1 MIIPHP
7 ARLTRRA
14 GSFAPAG
21 GLRVLAGRGAER
33 AARLLAGYLP
43 RPTIHSGPA
52 IRLDLVPAGNHGLE
66 GYELDVT
73 PTGALLTASTE
84 AGLRNG
90 VQSLRQLVPLH
101 GPPRLPCLHV
111 RDAPRLLWRGVLLDV
126 ARHFMPPEF
135 LREFVDLLAL
145 HKYNVLHLH
154 LTDDQGWRIEID
166 GWPRLTEVGAW
177 RAESMVGAAGSDV
190 YDGVPHGGFYTQ
202 RELRELVAFAAD
214 RGVRIVPEIDLPGH
228 VRAALAAY
236 PELGNRP
243 EVRLPVWTAWG
254 ISPDIL
260 GVHDGAFAF
269 CREVLTQVADVFPA
283 RHLHIGGDECPT
295 TQWASSPVARAKAA
309 QLELDGTAELHPWFL
324 GELHRFLA
332 DLGRQTV
339 CWDETGH
346 TAGRLP
352 PDVVVTAWRDAAHG
366 ALAVARGHQVI
377 MAPHTSTYFD
387 YRQSEEPGEPPRA
400 DVTTLRDVYRFDPL
414 DGGLPVSDGTR
425 PGVLGTQAQLWTEH
439 APTPDHVRHLA
450 FPRLCALAERAWSP
464 AARSYAEFQE
474 RLAGHLERLRAL
486 DALPKE
492 RVRFAGA
499 VPLSGKTVP

>member
-1 MIIPHP
+1 MLIPHP
-7 ARLTRRA
+7 ARLARRA

-21 GLRVLAGRGAER
+21 VRPGPGTDGP
-33 AARLLAGYLP
+33 ARLLATYARLP
-43 RPTIHSGPA
+43 LIHSGPA
-52 IRLDLVPAGNHGLE
+52 VRLAIAPGLGPE
-66 GYELDVT
+66 EYTLDVT
-73 PTGALLTASTE
+73 TGSALLTAATE
-84 AGLRNG
+84 AGLLAG
-90 VQSLRQLVPLH
+90 VQTVRQLL
-101 GPPRLPCLHV
+101 PRLPCLTI
-111 RDAPRLLWRGVLLDV
+111 RDAPRLPWRGVLLDV

-166 GWPRLTEVGAW
+166 GWPRLTGIGAW
-177 RAESMVGAAGSDV
+177 RAESMVGPAGSGV
-190 YDGVPHGGFYTQ
+190 FDGVPHGGFYTQ
-202 RELRELVAFAAD
+202 RELRDLVAFAAG

-243 EVRLPVWTAWG
+243 ETPLPVWTEWG

-269 CREVLTQVADVFPA
+269 CREVFTQVADVFPA
-283 RHLHIGGDECPT
+283 PHLHIGGDECPT
-295 TQWASSPVARAKAA
+295 TQWEASPGARQQAA
-309 QLELDGTAELHPWFL
+309 RLGVRPAELHPWFL
-324 GELHRFLA
+324 GRLHDVVA
-332 DLGRQTV
+332 DLGRRAV

-346 TAGRLP
+346 AAGRLP
-352 PDVVVTAWRDAAHG
+352 ADLVVTAWRDAAHG
-366 ALAVARGHQVI
+366 ALAVARGHQVV
-377 MAPHTSTYFD
+377 MAPHTATYFD
-387 YRQSEEPGEPPRA
+387 YRQSEDPGEPPRGP
-400 DVTTLRDVYRFDPL
+400 VTTLEDVYRFDPL
-414 DGGLPVSDGTR
+414 AGGLPVADGTG

-464 AARSYAEFQE
+464 PGRSYADFHQ
-474 RLAGHLERLRAL
+474 RLAGHLDRLRTL
-486 DALPKE
+486 GALPKE

-499 VPLSGKTVP
+499 VPVPGKTVP

>member
-1 MIIPHP
+1 MLIPHP
-7 ARLTRRA
+7 VRLTRRA

-21 GLRVLAGRGAER
+21 GLRVLANHGAER
-33 AARLLAGYLP
+33 AARLLAGYLA
-43 RPTIHSGPA
+43 RPALRHGPA
-52 IRLDLVPAGNHGLE
+52 IRVELVPQAKLGLE

-73 PTGALLTASTE
+73 PVSALLTASTE

-90 VQSLRQLVPLH
+90 VQTIRQLVPLH
-101 GPPRLPCLHV
+101 SPPRLPCLHI
-111 RDAPRLLWRGVLLDV
+111 RDSPRLPWRGVLLDV
-126 ARHFMPPEF
+126 ARHFLPLEF

-166 GWPRLTEVGAW
+166 GRPRLTEVGAW

-190 YDGVPHGGFYTQ
+190 FDGVPHGGFYTQ
-202 RELRELVAFAAD
+202 RELRGLVAFAAD

-243 EVRLPVWTAWG
+243 DTPLPVWTSWG

-295 TQWASSPVARAKAA
+295 TQWAASPVARDKAT
-309 QLELDGTAELHPWFL
+309 ELGLRDTAELHPWFL
-324 GELHRFLA
+324 GELHGFLTG
-332 DLGRQTV
+332 LGRQAV

-346 TAGRLP
+346 AAGRLP
-352 PDVVVTAWRDAAHG
+352 PEMVVTAWRDAADG
-366 ALAVARGHQVI
+366 ASAVARGHQVV

-387 YRQSEEPGEPPRA
+387 YRQSEEPGEPPRE
-400 DVTTLRDVYRFDPL
+400 DVTTLEDVYRFDPL
-414 DGGLPVSDGTR
+414 AGGLPVSDGTR

-450 FPRLCALAERAWSP
+450 FPRLCALAERAWSTP
-464 AARSYAEFQE
+464 GRRYAEFRE

-499 VPLSGKTVP
+499 VPVSGKTVP

>member
-1 MIIPHP
+1 MIVPHP

-14 GSFAPAG
+14 GSCTPAG
-21 GLRVLAGRGAER
+21 VQAGPGTHGP
-33 AARLLAGYLP
+33 ARLLAAYAGLP
-43 RPTIHSGPA
+43 LVHSGPA
-52 IRLDLVPAGNHGLE
+52 VRLALVPGFGPE
-66 GYELDVT
+66 EYTLDVA
-73 PTGALLTASTE
+73 PDGASLTASTE
-84 AGLRNG
+84 AGLLAG
-90 VQSLRQLVPLH
+90 VQTVRQLL
-101 GPPRLPCLHV
+101 PRLPGLHV
-111 RDAPRLLWRGVLLDV
+111 RDAPRLPWRGVLLDV
-126 ARHFMPPEF
+126 ARHFLPLEF

-177 RAESMVGAAGSDV
+177 RAESMVGPAGSGV
-190 YDGVPHGGFYTQ
+190 FDGVPHGGFYTR
-202 RELRELVAFAAD
+202 RELRELVAFAAE

-243 EVRLPVWTAWG
+243 EVRLPVWTEWG

-269 CREVLTQVADVFPA
+269 CRDVLAQVADVFPA
-283 RHLHIGGDECPT
+283 PQLHIGGDECPT
-295 TQWASSPVARAKAA
+295 TQWAANPFARERAA
-309 QLELDGTAELHPWFL
+309 RLGLRDPAELHPWFL
-324 GELHRFLA
+324 GELHGMVTE
-332 DLGRQTV
+332 LGRQAV

-346 TAGRLP
+346 AAGRLP
-352 PDVVVTAWRDAAHG
+352 PELIVTAWRDAADG
-366 ALAVARGHQVI
+366 ALAVARGHRVV

-387 YRQSEEPGEPPRA
+387 YRQSESPDEPPRA
-400 DVTTLRDVYRFDPL
+400 EVTTLEDVYRFDPL
-414 DGGLPVSDGTR
+414 AGGLPVSDGTR

-464 AARSYAEFQE
+464 PGRGYAEFHQ
-474 RLAGHLERLRAL
+474 RLAGHLDRLRAL
-486 DALPKE
+486 GALPKE

-499 VPLSGKTVP
+499 LEVPGKTVP

>member
-14 GSFAPAG
+14 GSFVPAG

-43 RPTIHSGPA
+43 RPSIHSGPA
-52 IRLDLVPAGNHGLE
+52 IRLDLTPDGNHGPE

-90 VQSLRQLVPLH
+90 VQTLRQLAPLH

-111 RDAPRLLWRGVLLDV
+111 RDAPRLPWRGVLLDV
-126 ARHFMPPEF
+126 ARHFLPLAF

-177 RAESMVGAAGSDV
+177 RTESMVGAAGSDV

-214 RGVRIVPEIDLPGH
+214 RGVRVVPEIDLPGH
-228 VRAALAAY
+228 VRSALAAY

-243 EVRLPVWTAWG
+243 DVRLPVWTAWG

-260 GVHDGAFAF
+260 GVHDGALAF
-269 CREVLTQVADVFPA
+269 CREVLAQVADVFPVPY
-283 RHLHIGGDECPT
+283 LHIGGDECPT
-295 TQWASSPVARAKAA
+295 TQWASNPVAREKAA
-309 QLELDGTAELHPWFL
+309 QLGLRDTAELHPWFL
-324 GELHRFLA
+324 SELHGFLA
-332 DLGRQTV
+332 GLGRQAV

-346 TAGRLP
+346 AAGRLP
-352 PDVVVTAWRDAAHG
+352 PEMVVTAWRDAAHG

-387 YRQSEEPGEPPRA
+387 YRQSEEPDEPPRA
-400 DVTTLRDVYRFDPL
+400 DVTTLRDVHRFDPL
-414 DGGLPVSDGTR
+414 AGGLPVSDGTR

-464 AARSYAEFQE
+464 AVRGYAEFQE

-499 VPLSGKTVP
+499 VPVSGKSVP

>member
-1 MIIPHP
+1 MVIPHP

-14 GSFAPAG
+14 GSFTPAG
-21 GLRVLAGRGAER
+21 VHSGPGTDGP
-33 AARLLAGYLP
+33 ARLLAAYANLP
-43 RPTIHSGPA
+43 LVHNGA
-52 IRLDLVPAGNHGLE
+52 AVRLTLE
-66 GYELDVT
+66 PGFADEEYTLDVT
-73 PTGALLTASTE
+73 PEDAVLTASTE
-84 AGLRNG
+84 AGLLAG
-90 VQSLRQLVPLH
+90 VQTVRQLL
-101 GPPRLPCLHV
+101 PRLECLAI
-111 RDAPRLLWRGVLLDV
+111 RDAPRLPWRGVLLDV
-126 ARHFMPPEF
+126 ARHFLPLDF

-166 GWPRLTEVGAW
+166 GWPRLTEIGAW
-177 RAESMVGAAGSDV
+177 RAESMVGAAGSGV
-190 YDGVPHGGFYTQ
+190 FDGLPHGGFYTQ
-202 RELRELVAFAAD
+202 RELRELVAFAAA

-243 EVRLPVWTAWG
+243 DVRLPVWTEWG

-269 CREVLTQVADVFPA
+269 CRDVLTQVADVFPA
-283 RHLHIGGDECPT
+283 PYLHIGGDECPT
-295 TQWASSPVARAKAA
+295 THWETSPVARAKAA
-309 QLELDGTAELHPWFL
+309 ALGLRTTAELHPWFL
-324 GELHRFLA
+324 GELHA
-332 DLGRQTV
+332 VVAGLGRQAV

-346 TAGRLP
+346 AVGGLP
-352 PDVVVTAWRDAAHG
+352 ADLVVTAWRDAAHG
-366 ALAVARGHQVI
+366 ALAVARGHQVV

-387 YRQSEEPGEPPRA
+387 YRQTEEPGEPPREP
-400 DVTTLRDVYRFDPL
+400 VTTLEDVYRFDPL
-414 DGGLPVSDGTR
+414 AGGLPVSDGTR

-464 AARSYAEFQE
+464 PGRGYADFHQ
-474 RLAGHLERLRAL
+474 RLAGHLTRLRAL
-486 DALPKE
+486 GALPKE

-499 VPLSGKTVP
+499 IPVPEKTLP